1 MKSSSEICP
10 FLKMRV
16 YCYYCSFRNIKVI
29 SHHKYS
35 NISKGH
41 KKTAHILTITFIDI
55 I

>member
-1 MKSSSEICP
+1 MERSSEICP

-16 YCYYCSFRNIKVI
+16 YHYYFSFRNIKVI
-29 SHHKYS
+29 AHHKYS

-41 KKTAHILTITFIDI
+41 KKTAHILTITITDI